1 MADKRG
7 RGLKPPVE
15 SLVMF
20 SLSNAPSVGA
30 GNGWSSGWSGDPRAA
45 SVMQHVASCL
55 QASRSNQVAVT
66 VAPKPGSNFKDAR
79 QADALRRLQQ
89 QVGTSLQVFLRQN
102 NATPIQIK
110 GDPLAKA
117 SASTGSPEVQ
127 QEATARSFLKDNAAL
142 LLLEDPDRELQLA
155 HRQTDDVGRTTL
167 RFTQFY
173 QGLQVWPAE
182 LAVHLNPNGD
192 VDLMDGAYEAT
203 PSTLPLQPAVTAD
216 EAQVRARSAVADGDT
231 ATATTPTL
239 IIYAPIDAP
248 TRLGWKLD
256 VSVALDRYW
265 SVVVDAQDGSTL
277 RAVNLCASGSVPG
290 SGSDL
295 FGVTRSLNVW
305 QSGVTYYMWDASKPM
320 FDPVNGTGV
329 IYTWDA
335 RNALLNQILVNN
347 TIQNI
352 FNVTSTVPT
361 SWGNP
366 DAVSGSYNM
375 AQTYDYYRV
384 RHGRDSFD
392 GNRSD
397 MKSVVRIGSYANAFW
412 HPQFEMMFFGN
423 ADRYAGSLDVVG
435 HEVTH
440 GVINSVGSQGVL
452 DYQNQSGA
460 LNEAF
465 ADVFGEMV
473 EARTRGTNDW
483 LMGSQLNAV
492 IRSMA
497 NPAIYGQPMKMS
509 EYVVTNSDN
518 GGVHANSGILNR
530 VYYLLAA
537 GLRGAIGNLDAER
550 IFYRCLT
557 VHMKPRSQYVDARL
571 GCITAAEILFGANS
585 LQAIKTAEAFDV
597 VEDYAAPASAEQPA
611 SVNAAVAAPDSTM
624 FIREHW
630 FWVRD
635 DLWRKETARGDPSS
649 GSSLVTS
656 VKLSRPSVLGDGFDM
671 LFVRSDD
678 SLCYLE
684 TGGGNFQTDY
694 AGLVHSVAASPEGR
708 YAAFVFNAA
717 IGVPTNQ
724 IVLIDMWSNITAT
737 VDLKTPVND
746 GNPLNNISYA
756 DALDFSPDGK
766 LLIYDALSKL
776 KRPDGQLRQAWSI
789 FALDVTTLQQ
799 FVIVPPDEDFQIGNP
814 AFSQTS
820 SRYIVFDAYY
830 TNGNSAIVTLDL
842 FQGSLG
848 LVGISYDGYGYPCFN
863 GDDSFVLYADED
875 IFTSSGRSV
884 WQQNLTADKMSPS
897 GSASLWM
904 SDAKLAVIYRRGSY
918 PSVNTAPTVSL
929 TSPTPNAAFSA
940 PANVT
945 VTATAGD
952 IDGSVNR
959 VEFYNGSELVFTD
972 MTSPYTF
979 SWNNLPAGIYRLW
992 ARAYD
997 NQAASTTTP
1006 SLLFTVR
1013 PAAQPGVFNRPGAPG
1028 FEFSLRIPQPGLYRL
1043 EASTN
1048 LANWLP
1054 LGSFYC
1060 QTNLSYLD
1068 PLATNFPARFY
1079 RAVSTP

>member
-1 MADKRG
+1 
-7 RGLKPPVE
+7 
-15 SLVMF
+15 
-20 SLSNAPSVGA
+20 
-30 GNGWSSGWSGDPRAA
+30 
-45 SVMQHVASCL
+45 MQQVASRV
-55 QASRSNQVAVT
+55 QGSRSNQVAVT
-66 VAPKPGSNFKDAR
+66 VAPKPGSNFKDAG

-89 QVGTSLQVFLRQN
+89 QVGTSLQVFLRQD

-110 GDPLAKA
+110 GNPLAKA
-117 SASTGSPEVQ
+117 TASTGSPEVQ

-155 HRQTDDVGRTTL
+155 HRQSDGLGRTTL
-167 RFTQFY
+167 RFTQSY
-173 QGLQVWPAE
+173 RGLQVWPAE
-182 LAVHLNPNGD
+182 LAVHLNPSGD

-216 EAQVRARSAVADGDT
+216 EAQVRARSAVAGGDT

-239 IIYAPIDAP
+239 IVYAPVDAP
-248 TRLGWKLD
+248 ARLGWKLE

-265 SVVVDAQDGSTL
+265 SVVIDARDGSTL
-277 RAVNLCASGSVPG
+277 RVVNLCASGSVVG
-290 SGSDL
+290 SGADL
-295 FGVTRSLNVW
+295 FGITRPLNVW
-305 QSGVTYYMWDASKPM
+305 QSGATYYMWDASKPM

-352 FNVTSTVPT
+352 FEVTSTLPT

-375 AQTYDYYRV
+375 AQTYDYYLI

-392 GNRSD
+392 GDRSD
-397 MKSVVRIGSYANAFW
+397 MRSLVQIGSLANAFW
-412 HPQFEMMFFGN
+412 NPQFEMMFFGN
-423 ADRYAGSLDVVG
+423 ADYYVGSLDVVG

-440 GVINSVGSQGVL
+440 GVINSIGSQGVL

-465 ADVFGEMV
+465 ADIFGEMI
-473 EARTRGTNDW
+473 EGRTQGTNDW
-483 LMGSQLNAV
+483 LIGSQLSGA

-497 NPAIYGQPMKMS
+497 NPAAYGQPTKMS
-509 EYVVTNSDN
+509 EYVVTTADN
-518 GGVHANSGILNR
+518 GGVHLNSGILNR

-537 GLRGAIGNLDAER
+537 GLRGAIGNSDTER

-557 VHMKPRSQYVDARL
+557 IHMKPRSQYVDARL
-571 GCITAAEILFGANS
+571 GCIAAAETLFGTSS

-597 VEDYAAPASAEQPA
+597 VENYAAPATAEQPA
-611 SVNAAVAAPDSTM
+611 NVNAAVAAPDSSM

-630 FWVRD
+630 FWTRD
-635 DLWRKETARGDPSS
+635 DLWRKESAQGDSSS
-649 GSSLVTS
+649 GLSLVTS
-656 VKLSRPSVLGDGFDM
+656 VKLSRPAVSGNGAGMFFVGADDDLYFMQTSGIGF
-671 LFVRSDD
+671 
-678 SLCYLE
+678 
-684 TGGGNFQTDY
+684 TNFNL
-694 AGLVHSVAASPEGR
+694 AGLVHSVAMSPEGR
-708 YAAFVFNAA
+708 YAAFVFNATS
-717 IGVPTNQ
+717 GVPTNQ
-724 IVLIDMWSNITAT
+724 IVVFDFWSNNTAI

-746 GNPLNNISYA
+746 GSPLNNISYA

-776 KRPDGQLRQAWSI
+776 KRPDGQLRYAWSI
-789 FALDVTTLQQ
+789 FALDITTLEQ
-799 FVIVPPDEDFQIGNP
+799 FVIVPPDDDFQIGNP

-830 TNGNSAIVTLDL
+830 TNGNSAVVTLDL

-848 LVGISYDGYGYPCFN
+848 LVGVSYNGYGYPCFN
-863 GDDSFVLYADED
+863 GDDAFVIYADED
-875 IFTSSGRSV
+875 LSTSSDRSL
-884 WQQNLTADKMSPS
+884 WRQNLSADKMAPS

-904 SDAKLAVIYRRGSY
+904 SDAKLGVIYRRGNY
-918 PSVNTAPTVSL
+918 PSINTAPTVHL
-929 TSPTPNAAFSA
+929 TNPASNAVFTA

-945 VTATAGD
+945 VAATAGD
-952 IDGSVNR
+952 IDGTVNR
-959 VEFYNGSELVFTD
+959 VEFYNGSNLIFTD
-972 MTSPYTF
+972 TSSPYGF
-979 SWNNLPAGIYRLW
+979 SWTDLPAGIYRVW

-997 NQAASTTTP
+997 NQGASSTTS
-1006 SLLFTVR
+1006 SLLFTVT
-1013 PAAQPGVFNRPGAPG
+1013 PALHPGVLNRPGAPG

-1048 LANWLP
+1048 LVNWLP

-1060 QTNLSYLD
+1060 QTNLCYLD